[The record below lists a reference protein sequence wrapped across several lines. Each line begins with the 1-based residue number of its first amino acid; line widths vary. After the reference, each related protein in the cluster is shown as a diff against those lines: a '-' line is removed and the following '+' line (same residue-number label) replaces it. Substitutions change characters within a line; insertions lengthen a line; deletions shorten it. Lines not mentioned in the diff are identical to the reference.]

1 MEGEEEFSVDAALAV
16 RSPASVT
23 SGGAAAELALQW
35 DEDSQVRLLRQYRT
49 TAEVFA
55 GTDTEMWN
63 DIFQKL
69 RSAGMKLKT
78 ARSAKDKLTEMIKAF
93 KASNRLD
100 EWKSGDPGT
109 FTEKE
114 QLQLFKEHEGKRRK
128 KQSVKRV
135 LEDEKQSRKDK
146 KMMDATTFCK
156 RKRRFNGAREL
167 TPDPLDGGKSDEEVT
182 NTPKRERTSY
192 NHMISTFLDGSSDVK
207 MKELQLKQEQLEV
220 ERGRE
225 SRLAEEYKMKYDLEL
240 NEVRMG
246 ADNQK
251 DESNRKRDELMAAV
265 MMEALKGLKKD

>member
-1 MEGEEEFSVDAALAV
+1 MEDEEEFSVDAALAV
-16 RSPASVT
+16 GSPASVT
-23 SGGAAAELALQW
+23 SGGAAAKLSRLQW

-49 TAEVFA
+49 AVEVFA

-78 ARSAKDKLTEMIKAF
+78 ARSAKDKSTEMIKTF

-114 QLQLFKEHEGKRRK
+114 QLLVELVNYLKEHEGKRRK
-128 KQSVKRV
+128 KQSVKKV

-146 KMMDATTFCK
+146 KMMDATTFSK

-167 TPDPLDGGKSDEEVT
+167 TPDPLDGGKSDEKVT

-192 NHMISTFLDGSSDVK
+192 NHMIRTFLDGSSDVK

-225 SRLAEEYKMKYDLEL
+225 SRLAEENKMK
-240 NEVRMG
+240 
-246 ADNQK
+246 
-251 DESNRKRDELMAAV
+251 
-265 MMEALKGLKKD
+265 